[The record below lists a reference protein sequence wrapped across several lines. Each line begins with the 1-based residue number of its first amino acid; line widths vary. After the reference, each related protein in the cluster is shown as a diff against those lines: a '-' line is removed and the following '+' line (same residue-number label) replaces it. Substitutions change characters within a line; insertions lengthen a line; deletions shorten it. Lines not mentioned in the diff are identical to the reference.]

1 MSMLMSRRMAIV
13 SGATLW
19 LARGAAAQAPP
30 SAAVPP
36 RPQSLIRLDSN
47 ENAYGPSPKAR
58 AAVLGCIDE
67 ACRYP
72 DAAEDE
78 LSAALA
84 SLAGVKPEH
93 VVLGT
98 GSGELLHMA
107 GAIFAEGGGEIV
119 APHPTFEQ
127 LPRYAEKFG
136 GRITRVPLD
145 ADLRADLSAMRAAVS
160 AATRLVYL
168 CNPNNP
174 SGTGRSATELR
185 EFLRGLPEAT
195 VALVDEAY
203 IDLTDDPAITTVAD
217 LARERANVLVLRT
230 FSKTHGLAGL
240 RVGYAIAQPALA
252 ARLRS
257 RQMTTLNV
265 AGVRAALA
273 SLEDEPHHRT
283 IRARL
288 IADRARILAR
298 LDELGLRHAQALGN
312 FVFFDTGMPLPD
324 FRRGMRERGISIA
337 RPFAPYSTWTRI
349 SVGTTTETDA
359 LLAALP
365 VVLQARKAA

>member
-1 MSMLMSRRMAIV
+1 MSALITRRMALA
-13 SGATLW
+13 SGAALW
-19 LARGAAAQAPP
+19 LARGAPAQSPTP
-30 SAAVPP
+30 GSARASS
-36 RPQSLIRLDSN
+36 SLIRLGSN
-47 ENAYGPSPKAR
+47 ENPYGPSPKAR
-58 AAVLGCIDE
+58 AALLACADE

-78 LSAALA
+78 LIAALA
-84 SLAGVKPEH
+84 ALEGLKPEH

-119 APHPTFEQ
+119 APHPTYEQ
-127 LPRYAEKFG
+127 LPSYAAKFG
-136 GRITRVPLD
+136 GRITRVPVD
-145 ADLRADLSAMRAAVS
+145 AQLRVDLRALRAAVN

-174 SGTGRSATELR
+174 TGTGCSRAELH
-185 EFLRGLPEAT
+185 EFIRGVPDST
-195 VALVDEAY
+195 VVLVDEAY
-203 IDLTDDPAITTVAD
+203 IDLTDDPAVTTVAD
-217 LARERANVLVLRT
+217 LARERGNVLVLRT
-230 FSKTHGLAGL
+230 FSKTHGMAGL
-240 RVGYAIAQPALA
+240 RVGYAIAHPALA
-252 ARLRS
+252 GRMRD

-273 SLEDEPHHRT
+273 SMQDEAHHRT

-288 IADRARILAR
+288 IGDRARIVAR

-312 FVFFDTGMPLPD
+312 FLFFDTGMPLAD
-324 FRRGMRERGISIA
+324 FRAAMRQRGISIA
-337 RPFAPYSTWTRI
+337 RPFAPYSTWSRI
-349 SVGTTTETDA
+349 SVGTTAETDA

-365 VVLQARKAA
+365 AALQARKAA